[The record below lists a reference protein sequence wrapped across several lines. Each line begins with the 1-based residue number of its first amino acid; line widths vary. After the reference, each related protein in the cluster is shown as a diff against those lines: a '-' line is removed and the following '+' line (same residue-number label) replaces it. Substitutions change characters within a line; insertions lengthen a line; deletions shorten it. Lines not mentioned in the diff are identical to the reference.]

1 MEQEGGLF
9 GGLLLGCSTKP
20 RATIGRG
27 FRLFCLVGYF
37 WVAARSQGR
46 LSAEDSDCFVWWVAF
61 GLQHEAKG
69 DYRPRI
75 PIILFGGLLFAG
87 NRY

>member
-9 GGLLLGCSTKP
+9 GGC
-20 RATIGRG
+20 
-27 FRLFCLVGYF
+27 F
-37 WVAARSQGR
+37 WVAARSQGL
-46 LSAEDSDCFVWWVAF
+46 LSAEDSDCFVLRVAF
-61 GLQHEAKG
+61 ELQHEAKG

-75 PIILFGGLLFAG
+75 PIVLFGGLLFAG